1 MESLDLSWNQFS
13 GEIPQRLAEL
23 KYLAVL
29 DLSQNH
35 LEGRIPPGP
44 QFNTFDESS
53 FGGNPGLC
61 GYPLFKPC
69 EGMVPVQVDDN
80 EDDVEC
86 MIPIRQKKRKHV
98 NAKKRNQRS
107 NDICD
112 EHGNPIQLT
121 DEHGG
126 QIRLTDEYGN
136 PMHLTGVATTV
147 GSGQHGGT
155 AIGSDEPK
163 VHGGTQYSPMEP
175 VGGGGG
181 VGTMGTHG
189 GSPVS
194 HPVIGAGVETT
205 GPPLTTG
212 GMEGDKQQFGRT
224 GSSSSSSSEDD
235 GAGGRRRKKKG
246 LMQKIKEK
254 LPGGHKNK
262 EEQEPEKV
270 YTATT
275 KVTVTTPAGP
285 IGEPK
290 TENVRVE
297 HHEEEHKKGLMDKIK
312 DKLPGHH

>member
-1 MESLDLSWNQFS
+1 M
-13 GEIPQRLAEL
+13 
-23 KYLAVL
+23 
-29 DLSQNH
+29 
-35 LEGRIPPGP
+35 
-44 QFNTFDESS
+44 
-53 FGGNPGLC
+53 
-61 GYPLFKPC
+61 
-69 EGMVPVQVDDN
+69 
-80 EDDVEC
+80 
-86 MIPIRQKKRKHV
+86 
-98 NAKKRNQRS
+98 
-107 NDICD
+107 
-112 EHGNPIQLT
+112 T

-126 QIRLTDEYGN
+126 QIRLQQYGN
-136 PMHLTGVATTV
+136 PSILRGCHNLAPGK
-147 GSGQHGGT
+147 HGGT
-155 AIGSDEPK
+155 TIGSDEPK

-175 VGGGGG
+175 GGGGGGG

-189 GSPVS
+189 GAPVS
-194 HPVIGAGVETT
+194 HPVVGAGVETT
-205 GPPLTTG
+205 RPPLTTG

-224 GSSSSSSSEDD
+224 GSSSSSS
-235 GAGGRRRKKKG
+235 
-246 LMQKIKEK
+246 EK